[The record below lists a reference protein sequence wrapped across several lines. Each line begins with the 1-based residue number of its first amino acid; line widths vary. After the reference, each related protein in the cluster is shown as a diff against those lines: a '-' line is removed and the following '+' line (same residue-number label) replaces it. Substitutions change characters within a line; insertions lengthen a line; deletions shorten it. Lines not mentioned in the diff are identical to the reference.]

1 MASNYYEVTWKR
13 KGERS
18 SNMSTGVYAGSPEEA
33 RRKVLSGH
41 RDIEILSVNK
51 R

>member
-1 MASNYYEVTWKR
+1 MASNYYEVKWKK

-18 SNMSTGVYAGSPEEA
+18 SNMSTGVYANSPEEA
-33 RRKVLSGH
+33 RRKVLSSH
-41 RDIEILSVNK
+41 RDIEIVSINK